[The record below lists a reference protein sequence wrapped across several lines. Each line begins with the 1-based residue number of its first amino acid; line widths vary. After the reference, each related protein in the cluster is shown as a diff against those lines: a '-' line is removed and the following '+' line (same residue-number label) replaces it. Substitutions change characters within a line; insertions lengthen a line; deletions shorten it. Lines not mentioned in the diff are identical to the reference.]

1 MGGVSTRNSSKV
13 TKKALN
19 FLGNYPPPVQMIRG
33 DKIVSKKWQG
43 FIEQLVKNHLN
54 ILPQNTQN
62 HNKHEVTE
70 TYQKLNLD
78 IYWS

>member
-1 MGGVSTRNSSKV
+1 
-13 TKKALN
+13 
-19 FLGNYPPPVQMIRG
+19 MIRG

-43 FIEQLVKNHLN
+43 FIEKFVKNHLN